1 MSRKPL
7 AARTAGPVGRDDVL
21 AELRRVVDE
30 AVAGRGQIV
39 LLAGEAGIGKTTM
52 LTAAADFAE
61 SRGTRVAWGWG
72 WPGEGAPGYW
82 PWVQVMRALGLDIPW
97 PAQES
102 GHAVR
107 DAPASERFR
116 LFDEVTSL
124 LLAESRIQPL
134 LVLLDD
140 LQWADQPSQLLLDFL
155 ARRLPAGAVAVVG
168 SYRDTEPAPGPA
180 LAALAARTTVL
191 PLTGLGPD
199 AVGDLVADVVGEQ
212 RAAKVAAGVHRRTA
226 ATSRATSCAR
236 STPSAWARES
246 GPAAGR
252 SGSAAPATCPV
263 TCASPTVPAGPWSVT
278 PAC

>member
-1 MSRKPL
+1 MARK
-7 AARTAGPVGRDDVL
+7 AGPVGRDDVL

-30 AVAGRGQIV
+30 AVAGRGRLL

-52 LTAAADFAE
+52 LTAAAGFAE
-61 SRGTRVAWGWG
+61 SRGVRVAWGWG

-82 PWVQVMRALGLDIPW
+82 PWVQVMRILGLDIPW
-97 PAQES
+97 PAEDS
-102 GHAVR
+102 GQPVG

-134 LVLLDD
+134 LLLLDD

-180 LAALAARTTVL
+180 RVRCW
-191 PLTGLGPD
+191 PRWRRGPPCC
-199 AVGDLVADVVGEQ
+199 
-212 RAAKVAAGVHRRTA
+212 R
-226 ATSRATSCAR
+226 
-236 STPSAWARES
+236 
-246 GPAAGR
+246 
-252 SGSAAPATCPV
+252 
-263 TCASPTVPAGPWSVT
+263 
-278 PAC
+278 